1 MKRIALSC
9 CIVASLLAFTPAIKA
24 QTMLGLRL
32 GGTSG
37 ITGKY
42 FFKPDMAGE
51 GIIGFF
57 GNGFS
62 LTGLIEKNIPVYN
75 APGLNFYYG
84 GGGHV
89 AFYNGRDR
97 YYGNFGRDINYRAGN
112 DVGFGINGIVG
123 FEYRLP
129 NSIPVAFSLDL
140 KPFIEIGTSGYTGF
154 APDPSIGIK
163 FILHK

>member
-1 MKRIALSC
+1 MKRTFSC
-9 CIVASLLAFTPAIKA
+9 VVAVLLVAFSFSVKA
-24 QTMLGLRL
+24 QTMIGLRL

-62 LTGLIEKNIPVYN
+62 LTGLIEKSIPVYN

-89 AFYNGRDR
+89 AFYNGRDH
-97 YYGNFGRDINYRAGN
+97 YTGNFGRDINYRANN

-129 NSIPVAFSLDL
+129 NSIPIAFSLDL
-140 KPFIEIGTSGYTGF
+140 KPFIEIGSSGYTGF

-163 FILHK
+163 FIIRK